1 MGDLRYLHQTLRPLV
16 SVATGLIYRWV
27 AGRLLSPDAA
37 GRRRLPWRRLA
48 IIAAVVITLVIEAVM
63 LYWLAELV
71 DLCISLME
79 VWTEL
84 AAKHLEITLDR
95 SS

>member
-1 MGDLRYLHQTLRPLV
+1 MKHLMYVHRNLRPLISVV
-16 SVATGLIYRWV
+16 SGLVYQWV
-27 AGRLLSPDAA
+27 AGRLKVPLRA

-48 IIAAVVITLVIEAVM
+48 TIAAVIITLVIEAIMLVM
-63 LYWLAELV
+63 LAQLV

-84 AAKHLEITLDR
+84 AAKHLGIMLDR
-95 SS
+95 TP